1 MAALAHL
8 TRQLTNMQAKL
19 LLASLAFAA
28 FAAAADKCPTVC
40 IDLFD
45 EVCGS
50 DGKTY
55 GNECKLDI
63 AACADPTIKLVSKGA
78 CGGSP
83 TQAGCPIRGCI
94 EILSPVCGSD
104 GVNYDNECFLRM
116 AKCKKPELTLVSN
129 TSCDGST
136 LNSTKT
142 TAPTTVV
149 ATPVATTATPSTAAP
164 KAPSAAVSTNVQCG
178 VLALV
183 GLAVYATA

>member
-1 MAALAHL
+1 
-8 TRQLTNMQAKL
+8 MQTKL
-19 LLASLAFAA
+19 FLASLVVAA
-28 FAAAADKCPTVC
+28 VAAADKCPTVC

-55 GNECKLDI
+55 TNECKLDI

-78 CGGSP
+78 CGS
-83 TQAGCPIRGCI
+83 QAGCPIRGCI

-104 GVNYDNECFLRM
+104 GVNYDNECFLRK
-116 AKCKKPELTLVSN
+116 AKCTKPELTLVSN

-149 ATPVATTATPSTAAP
+149 SKPVVTTTAAPSTAAP
-164 KAPSAAVSTNVQCG
+164 KAPAPSAAVSTSVQCG
-178 VLALV
+178 VLAIA